1 LRKRGKTGRNG
12 NGMLKEER
20 HRRILDMLRIQG
32 KLMATSLSDA
42 LGVSEDTVRRDLRD
56 LAEAGKLQRVH
67 GGALPRSVVPSTHGA
82 RQRQTPGGKAEVARA
97 AVGLVKNGQ
106 VIILD
111 GGTTALEVVWNL
123 PLDLDATVVTHSPTT
138 ALALAEHPSVEVVMI
153 GGTLY
158 KDDVVAVGA
167 ETVRAFSYVN
177 ADLCLQGTWGLHPEI
192 GISHPNFE
200 EARVKRAMIES
211 ADRVVA
217 LAQTEKLGT
226 VAPFVVAPAGAFTH
240 LATERDV
247 SDDILDPF
255 RKQGIDIL
263 AG

>member
-1 LRKRGKTGRNG
+1 
-12 NGMLKEER
+12 MLKEER
-20 HRRILDMLRIQG
+20 QRRILDMLRTQG
-32 KLMATSLSDA
+32 KLMATGLSDT

-56 LAEAGKLQRVH
+56 LAEAGNLQRVH

-82 RQRQTPGGKAEVARA
+82 RQWQVSEGKAEVARA
-97 AVGLVKNGQ
+97 AVGLVENDQ

-111 GGTTALEVVWNL
+111 DGTTALEVVWQL
-123 PLDLDATVVTHSPTT
+123 PLDLIATVVTHSPTT
-138 ALALAEHPSVEVVMI
+138 ALALAEHPTVEVVMI

-158 KDDVVAVGA
+158 KDDIVAVGA
-167 ETVRAFSYVN
+167 ETVEAFSSVN
-177 ADLCLQGTWGLHPEI
+177 ADLCLQGTWGLHPEV

-200 EARVKRAMIES
+200 EAQVKRAMIES

-226 VAPFVVAPAGAFTH
+226 VASFVVAPANAFTH

-247 SDDILDPF
+247 PDNILDPF
-255 RKQGIDIL
+255 RKQGIEIL
-263 AG
+263 TG